1 MTPTPL
7 RNGFTLIELMV
18 VVAIIGIL
26 TAIATPAYQNYVKRT
41 HVLEGIQLASA
52 VKFAVYEYY
61 YMYSTF
67 PATNA
72 DINLPVPEL
81 IKGNSVKSIAVE
93 NGALILTYNQR
104 VEDNATII
112 MTPNLLDS
120 TIKWDC
126 TGGTVDLMLR
136 PYNCK

>member
-1 MTPTPL
+1 MPSL
-7 RNGFTLIELMV
+7 LKNGFTLIELMV
-18 VVAIIGIL
+18 TVAIIGML
-26 TAIATPAYQNYVKRT
+26 AAIATPAYQGYVKRT

-67 PATNA
+67 PANNS
-72 DINLPVPEL
+72 DIYLPMPEF
-81 IKGNSVKSIAVE
+81 IKGNAIKSIAVE
-93 NGALILTYNQR
+93 NGTLILTYNQR
-104 VEDNATII
+104 VAENATIV
-112 MTPNLLDS
+112 MVPTLVDS

-126 TGGTVDLMLR
+126 TGGTVDPTLR